1 MGRHIAFIGAGA
13 VGAYVGGHLT
23 RVGEDVTLVDAWTEH
38 VQAMRS
44 HGLRLSGSQGEHRVA
59 VRAWSIGEAQG
70 FVRKPVDIAIV
81 CTKSYDTEWA
91 ATMIAPYLAPSGY
104 VVSMQNGINEE
115 RIARAVGWGRTVGAT
130 VSTISVNA
138 YQPGCVRRY
147 QQPGSATG
155 HAVFRVGEVNGLV
168 SARATEL
175 ARILGQVDSAKVTTN
190 LWGERWTKL
199 TANTITHGL
208 LGATGL
214 DNTHVY
220 LGRGKVHRLG
230 VRLAA
235 EAVAVGRA
243 HGYQLGS
250 VLGIAPDDWY
260 AAGALADAAAIERVQ
275 SGLSAWMT
283 TLLEPSHSSVGRDVQ
298 RGRRTE
304 IDFTNGLVA
313 DKGREIG
320 VPAPTHAAVTEMVR
334 RIDRG
339 ELAASP
345 SNIDHLPD

>member
-1 MGRHIAFIGAGA
+1 MGKHIVFIGAGA

-23 RVGEDVTLVDAWTEH
+23 RVGEDVTLVDAWPEH
-38 VQAMRS
+38 VHAMRS
-44 HGLRLSGSQGEHRVA
+44 HGLRLSGSQGEHVVR
-59 VRAWSIGEAQG
+59 VRACGLGEAQG

-91 ATMIAPYLAPSGY
+91 ATMIAPYLAPTGY

-115 RIARAVGWGRTVGAT
+115 RIARAVGWGRTVGTT

-155 HAVFRVGEVNGLV
+155 HAVFRVGEVLGLMT
-168 SARATEL
+168 ARASEL

-260 AAGALADAAAIERVQ
+260 AAGALADAAAIERVRA
-275 SGLSAWMT
+275 GLTAWMA

-313 DKGREIG
+313 DKGREVG
-320 VPAPTHAAVTEMVR
+320 VPAPTHAAVTEIVR